1 MNLAKIIK
9 QKAKRLLTSLIGQ
22 AAGIWSIEN
31 ICPYECSLADAMKD
45 DVWEKLNT
53 KEQET
58 LKKQWRDYGGWCKH
72 WCAKC
77 HYKCVWRE
85 FEEQITQMKKSWS
98 MVKGACSPIHNHDT
112 NQPYRFD
119 YDSKHDKILDEK
131 RALLK
136 EKSKRKKEHY
146 HKDYDPKHK
155 IKFHIDS

>member
-1 MNLAKIIK
+1 MKFAKIIK

-22 AAGIWSIEN
+22 AAHMED

-45 DVWEKLNT
+45 DVWEKLST

-58 LKKQWRDYGGWCKH
+58 LKQQWRDYGGWCKH

-77 HYKCVWRE
+77 GYKCVWRD
-85 FEEQITQMKKSWS
+85 FEALIAQMKKSWS
-98 MVKGACSPIHNHDT
+98 MVKGNTKACSPT
-112 NQPYRFD
+112 
-119 YDSKHDKILDEK
+119 
-131 RALLK
+131 
-136 EKSKRKKEHY
+136 Y